1 MVSEDSVALQK
12 AELPNGSCS
21 TWLHEADVLFSHAH
35 LLVSKW
41 WRIRKLLY
49 NNVTSEVT
57 GSVFV
62 LESCQ
67 ATCENCEHRWYF
79 CVYLDAQVWS
89 EVNQAVLDYENR
101 ESTPKLAKL
110 LKLLLWAQNELDQ
123 KKVKYPKMTDL
134 SSGTIEDPK
143 WTATFHVPLIY
154 DQSVT
159 VWRQVTCINKC
170 YIVFFFHLSFTR
182 GTTRRFVQTVN
193 CCICK
198 LTEMLILDL

>member
-1 MVSEDSVALQK
+1 MRIPVAVIRIRGVWCLIWFEPESCQMVHVQPGCMKPMCSSVTLTC
-12 AELPNGSCS
+12 LCR
-21 TWLHEADVLFSHAH
+21 
-35 LLVSKW
+35 
-41 WRIRKLLY
+41 RIRKLLY

-62 LESCQ
+62 LESYQ
-67 ATCENCEHRWYF
+67 ATCENHEHRWYF
-79 CVYLDAQVWS
+79 CVCLDAQVWS

-143 WTATFHVPLIY
+143 WTGTFHVPLIY

-170 YIVFFFHLSFTR
+170 YIVFCFFFIFHSREVRLDAL
-182 GTTRRFVQTVN
+182 
-193 CCICK
+193 CK
-198 LTEMLILDL
+198 M